1 MLGTR
6 LPVRT
11 ALGGK
16 EPLGAM
22 KLAVA
27 SDIHIEENP
36 LDRFD
41 DQGADAIVLAGDIH
55 ASPNGLREF
64 VQSLPLS
71 IPKILVLGNHEYDHW
86 RFPALGFALDDYRV
100 ALRELANVH
109 LLERERLD
117 LGEVTILGATPLDR
131 FPSRRPIE
139 SEHGLDARID
149 RRTARSPQDPRGNH
163 AVVAPRATP
172 LEEADGRR
180 DAHGALVRSF
190 REGKPTGPIDG
201 FFASNLDELMEQ
213 VGPALWI
220 HGHLH
225 NPSDYVVGRTRVVCN
240 PRGYGDPIA
249 WYESWAPLIIEV
261 PIS

>member
-1 MLGTR
+1 
-6 LPVRT
+6 
-11 ALGGK
+11 
-16 EPLGAM
+16 M

-27 SDIHIEENP
+27 SDIHLEENP

-55 ASPNGLREF
+55 ASPNGLCEF
-64 VQSLPLS
+64 VQSLPSS

-109 LLERERLD
+109 LLECERLD
-117 LGEVTILGATPLDR
+117 LGEVTILGATLWTDFLHGDQLNRNMAWMLASIGEPQEVLR
-131 FPSRRPIE
+131 IHKETVRWLRRELRRSKKPTVVVTHMAPSYK
-139 SEHGLDARID
+139 
-149 RRTARSPQDPRGNH
+149 
-163 AVVAPRATP
+163 
-172 LEEADGRR
+172 
-180 DAHGALVRSF
+180 SF

-249 WYESWAPLIIEV
+249 WYGSWAPLIIEV